1 MYFPGL
7 SFIVLKTCWKFC
19 SNVSPISSISIPCF
33 CSLAYKIKLYP
44 FFARKDR
51 LIKMCLLF
59 LTLWKFY
66 ILCANNVVLTL
77 NILSVHTVFYFKHP
91 ECSHS
96 LPTMNISSVDK
107 MMLRCYPTLNT
118 PKFFSLSCLLYM
130 YLEHPDCSCCFTT
143 LNILNVHVVFL
154 PWTSWA
160 LWGPCHPVGPYRT
173 VEGRCRHWP
182 GSGPYWILSIGM
194 KARKGHL
201 HTRCNTCMSKTR
213 IVNFFIGETLES
225 QCGRHLIAIHP
236 LHVKACTFSFYFYTE
251 NSNSILLLLSYFQ
264 STSFRRI

>member
-1 MYFPGL
+1 M
-7 SFIVLKTCWKFC
+7 
-19 SNVSPISSISIPCF
+19 
-33 CSLAYKIKLYP
+33 
-44 FFARKDR
+44 
-51 LIKMCLLF
+51 LF
-59 LTLWKFY
+59 LPWTSWVFTQFS
-66 ILCANNVVLTL
+66 TL
-77 NILSVHTVFYFKHP
+77 NIPSVHTVY
-91 ECSHS
+91 
-96 LPTMNISSVDK
+96 LPWTSRV
-107 MMLRCYPTLNT
+107 LTRWCYAVILPWTL
-118 PKFFSLSCLLYM
+118 PSFFSLSCLLYM

-194 KARKGHL
+194 KAREGHL